1 MEIQDQPVKDCLE
14 MVAAA
19 RTLADPLRAGRV
31 STGQLARV
39 QRRRWLPTVI
49 LQAVQRQIHSNVIA
63 AAAGGSNTA
72 PRGVRVVGRS
82 LALRRLAGYLVAIG
96 PLPERAPRYARRRG

>member
-19 RTLADPLRAGRV
+19 RTPADPLRAGRV

-39 QRRRWLPTVI
+39 QRRRPSV
-49 LQAVQRQIHSNVIA
+49 RRGM
-63 AAAGGSNTA
+63 AGA
-72 PRGVRVVGRS
+72 VGRS
-82 LALRRLAGYLVAIG
+82 QQRLVSKIMDAEQVGG
-96 PLPERAPRYARRRG
+96 R